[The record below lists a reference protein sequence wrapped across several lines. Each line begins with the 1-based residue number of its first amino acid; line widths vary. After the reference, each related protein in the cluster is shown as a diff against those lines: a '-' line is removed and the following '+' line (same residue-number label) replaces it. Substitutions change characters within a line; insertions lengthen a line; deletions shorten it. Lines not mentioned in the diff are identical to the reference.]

1 MTKLVL
7 VGYATQYGSTKE
19 VAEAIAGTL
28 RESGLEVDLQPLSKV
43 RTLESYSAVV
53 LGAPLLMFH
62 WHRDALTFLSRHR
75 NALSE
80 RPVAIFA
87 LGPTH
92 EPHED
97 AEWKSSQEQLDKEL
111 AKYPWL
117 KPASIK
123 LLGGKYDPALLRF
136 PLNLMAGKEPASD
149 IRDWESI
156 QAWAGGLKTILSE

>member
-7 VGYATQYGSTKE
+7 VGYATQYVSTKE

>member
-1 MTKLVL
+1 MSAKVL

-19 VAEAIAGTL
+19 VADAIASTL
-28 RESGLEVDLQPLSKV
+28 REAGLEVDLQPLSKV

-62 WHRDALTFLSRHR
+62 WHRDALNFLSRYR
-75 NALSE
+75 KELME

-92 EPHED
+92 VPHED

-111 AKYPWL
+111 AKIPWL
-117 KPASIK
+117 KPAALK
-123 LLGGKYDPALLRF
+123 LFGGKYDPALLRF
-136 PLNLMAGKEPASD
+136 PLNLMAGNESASD

-156 QAWAGGLKTILSE
+156 RVWAGELKGILS